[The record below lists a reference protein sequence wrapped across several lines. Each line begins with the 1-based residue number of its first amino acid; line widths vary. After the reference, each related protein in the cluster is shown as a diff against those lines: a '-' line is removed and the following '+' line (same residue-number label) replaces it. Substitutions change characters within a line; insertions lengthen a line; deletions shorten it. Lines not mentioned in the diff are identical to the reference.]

1 MTRTNRSTCMRQ
13 PFVFLL
19 TLFFLVP
26 LALRAA
32 SRSLQI
38 YFIDV
43 EGGQSTLLVDPQ
55 GESLLIDTGWAGFND
70 RDPDRIMAAVH
81 SAGIQHIDYL
91 VLTHYHSDH
100 AGGLQGLAKRIRILS
115 FADHGPSVQRSGQT
129 QNLYQVYRKVSAGSK
144 RKTVRPGD
152 RIPFRG
158 MRVKVLASAGHVI
171 RSPLPGAGQPNPL
184 CAAETDPGP
193 NPNENGQSVGLLI
206 TFGRFRFIDLGD
218 LTKQKELALVC
229 PRNLIGTVDLYLTTH
244 HGTTHPGPN
253 TSNPRAIV
261 DALHP
266 RVAVMNNGATKGGSP
281 EAWDTFHNSPDL
293 QDLWQLHY
301 SVAGGAKHNSARKFI
316 ANPGKMD
323 GGFSIKVLAEP
334 SGTFTVINSRN
345 NFRKTYEK

>member
-1 MTRTNRSTCMRQ
+1 MMRMHRSYRTAR
-13 PFVFLL
+13 VAWLL
-19 TLFFLVP
+19 AFFLSVP

-32 SRSLQI
+32 SRPLQI
-38 YFIDV
+38 YFVDV

-55 GESLLIDTGWAGFND
+55 GESLLIDTGWAGHND
-70 RDPDRIMAAVH
+70 RDPKRIMAAAH
-81 SAGIQHIDYL
+81 SAGIKQIDCL

-115 FADHGPSVQRSGQT
+115 FVDHGPSVQRSGRTEQ
-129 QNLYQVYRKVSAGSK
+129 LYQIYRKISAGAT
-144 RKTVRPGD
+144 RKTVKPGD
-152 RIPFRG
+152 IIPFRG
-158 MRVKVLASAGHVI
+158 MRVEVLSSAGHVI
-171 RSPLPGAGQPNPL
+171 RSPLPGAGQTNPS

-193 NPNENGQSVGLLI
+193 NSNENGQSVGLLV

-261 DALHP
+261 EALHP
-266 RVAVMNNGATKGGSP
+266 RAAVMNNGAKKGGSP
-281 EAWDTFHNSPDL
+281 QAWDTFHNSPGL
-293 QDLWQLHY
+293 RDLWQLHY

-316 ANPGKMD
+316 ANPGPAN
-323 GGFSIKVLAEP
+323 GGYSIKVLARP
-334 SGTFTVINSRN
+334 DGSFTVINSRN
-345 NFRKTYEK
+345 HFRKTYMK